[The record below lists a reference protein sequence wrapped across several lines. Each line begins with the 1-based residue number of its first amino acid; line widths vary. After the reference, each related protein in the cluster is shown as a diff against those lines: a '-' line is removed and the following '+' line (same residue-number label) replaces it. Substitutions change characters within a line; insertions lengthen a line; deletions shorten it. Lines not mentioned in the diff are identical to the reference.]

1 MGLLE
6 SFQRLTR
13 VTLDAIMRYSTAKQH
28 RCRPCGKRLK
38 EQRRRKPVVKRVL
51 YLAVA
56 ALVAMLILVPTA
68 MAQEMKMEATVEKDL
83 PPSGGVAPG
92 SLVLPAT
99 ALLIGG
105 GVLGYA
111 VLRRR

>member
-1 MGLLE
+1 M
-6 SFQRLTR
+6 
-13 VTLDAIMRYSTAKQH
+13 
-28 RCRPCGKRLK
+28 KRL
-38 EQRRRKPVVKRVL
+38 L
-51 YLAVA
+51 YLVMA

-68 MAQEMKMEATVEKDL
+68 MAQEMEAEVKREVTVEKDL
-83 PPSGGVAPG
+83 PKSGGVGPAP
-92 SLVLPAT
+92 LFLPAA

>member
-1 MGLLE
+1 M
-6 SFQRLTR
+6 
-13 VTLDAIMRYSTAKQH
+13 
-28 RCRPCGKRLK
+28 
-38 EQRRRKPVVKRVL
+38 KRVL

-56 ALVAMLILVPTA
+56 ALMAMLILVPTA
-68 MAQEMKMEATVEKDL
+68 MAQDVTMEKEMEMTVEKDL
-83 PPSGGVAPG
+83 PKSGGVAPG
-92 SLVLPAT
+92 SLALPAA

>member
-1 MGLLE
+1 M
-6 SFQRLTR
+6 
-13 VTLDAIMRYSTAKQH
+13 
-28 RCRPCGKRLK
+28 
-38 EQRRRKPVVKRVL
+38 KRVL

-68 MAQEMKMEATVEKDL
+68 MAQEMKMEQTVVKDL

-92 SLVLPAT
+92 SLVLPAA
-99 ALLIGG
+99 ALLIGA

>member
-1 MGLLE
+1 
-6 SFQRLTR
+6 
-13 VTLDAIMRYSTAKQH
+13 
-28 RCRPCGKRLK
+28 
-38 EQRRRKPVVKRVL
+38 VKRML
-51 YLAVA
+51 YLVMV

-68 MAQEMKMEATVEKDL
+68 MAQEMEAEVKKETTVEKDL
-83 PPSGGVAPG
+83 PKSGGVGPG
-92 SLVLPAT
+92 SLFLPAA